1 MQILMA
7 FILGLIFGLGLI
19 ISGMTNPSKVIGF
32 LDIFGGWDPSLAL
45 VMVGAISVA
54 FVGFRCTAKQS
65 KSVFGCD
72 ISLPTKSQP
81 DIKLI
86 IGSLVFGAGW
96 GLAGFCPGPALTSL
110 LSGGIKPLAF
120 TAAMVVGMV
129 IIELQFKLYKN
140 K

>member
-7 FILGLIFGLGLI
+7 LILGLIFGLGLI

-32 LDIFGGWDPSLAL
+32 LDIFGRWDPSLAL
-45 VMVGAISVA
+45 VMVGAISIA
-54 FVGFRCTAKQS
+54 FVGFRYSAKQS
-65 KSVFGCD
+65 RSVFGYD

-81 DIKLI
+81 DRKLI

-129 IIELQFKLYKN
+129 IFELQLKLYKN